1 MHDDKNLMFLD
12 FATILEPTLI
22 DYDCLLS
29 TADRLLSTIG
39 ICQLLSSESVMIRI

>member
-22 DYDCLLS
+22 DYD
-29 TADRLLSTIG
+29 RLLSTTNRLLSTLG